1 VILLVCAVSAELA
14 WLGERAGVETLVAGI
29 GPVEAAARVAR
40 ALTLHRYNFVV
51 DAGIAGAFRGEF
63 AVGDAVVVAEERIE
77 IDRENGE
84 AIVPAAGSRIEDCT
98 YADAALVEAIEA
110 LGFPRAR
117 GITVPRV
124 TCTEI
129 TAQRLHEKGVQVES
143 MEGFAVLRA
152 AELAGVPAVEL
163 RGISNYVGDR
173 ASGEWD
179 IAAGLGGLRR
189 IVNAMLD
196 LLHTVPAHAD

>member
-1 VILLVCAVSAELA
+1 VILLVCAVPAELA

-40 ALTLHRYNFVV
+40 AIAQRRYSFVV
-51 DAGIAGAFRGEF
+51 DAGIAGAFRGGF
-63 AVGDAVVVAEERIE
+63 AVGDAVVVAEELIE
-77 IDRENGE
+77 VDRENGE
-84 AIVPAAGSRIEDCT
+84 PIVAAAGSRIEDRT
-98 YADAALVEAIEA
+98 HADAALVEAIEA
-110 LGFPRAR
+110 LGFRRAH

-124 TCTEI
+124 TSTEM
-129 TAQRLHEKGVQVES
+129 TAHRLREKGVQVES

-173 ASGEWD
+173 ASAEWD

-189 IVNAMLD
+189 IVNATLE
-196 LLHTVPAHAD
+196 LLHTAQARAE